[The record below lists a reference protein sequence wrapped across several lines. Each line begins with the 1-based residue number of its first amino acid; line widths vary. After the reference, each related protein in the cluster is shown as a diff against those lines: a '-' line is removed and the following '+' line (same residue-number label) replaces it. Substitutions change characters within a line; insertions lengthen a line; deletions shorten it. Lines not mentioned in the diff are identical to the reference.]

1 MDQDHSRLSRDL
13 TRAILA
19 NETFSLAGYANSAA
33 DFRELAVR
41 DRAHVCFI
49 FRRGFESALMRGEN
63 ARVDVLVDNS
73 DYLVGGVETS
83 NISTILTSYSIG
95 VNTLVVEAIHGIP
108 EPSARRAA
116 VPLDLGQR
124 MLFNPAFNSNY
135 LNFMVPAFSLV
146 PLQLAALLA
155 TIRAG
160 SSAVSYTHLWAARAT
175 LRSALQMQRADVAE
189 LAPTH
194 ERFEGVDEKRSPL
207 SPEDLQLLIEE
218 SDALRARLDIL
229 CRFVLVMHGI
239 AKESCEEVAA
249 QLGVSQSAV
258 QRAYCVAFDTL
269 HLMSKRTLC
278 NADIPV
284 VLSQ

>member
-1 MDQDHSRLSRDL
+1 MKWPDILNRPSRRYATVEDVRKIFADYHDALHW
-13 TRAILA
+13 
-19 NETFSLAGYANSAA
+19 LAGFLIG
-33 DFRELAVR
+33 DKLA
-41 DRAHVCFI
+41 RACVIDAC
-49 FRRGFESALMRGEN
+49 
-63 ARVDVLVDNS
+63 
-73 DYLVGGVETS
+73 
-83 NISTILTSYSIG
+83 NIAERQGPVFHEWLS
-95 VNTLVVEAIHGIP
+95 H
-108 EPSARRAA
+108 
-116 VPLDLGQR
+116 
-124 MLFNPAFNSNY
+124 
-135 LNFMVPAFSLV
+135 
-146 PLQLAALLA
+146 
-155 TIRAG
+155 
-160 SSAVSYTHLWAARAT
+160 WAARAT
-175 LRSALQMQRADVAE
+175 LRGALQMQRADVAE